1 MITMVNSMKLLILLA
16 ILPSLI
22 IGLII
27 YKVDYREK
35 EPKKELFKAFL
46 MGFLSIILTLVIS
59 AIFNINNIKLNNDRI
74 LNIIIYSFFGIAF
87 IEEFSK
93 WLCSCL
99 FLKKNKNFDYMFD
112 GIVYTTFV
120 SLGFATIENILYTIS
135 GGFITGIIRAITT
148 VPAHAFFGIASG
160 YYLSQAKKNKI
171 INNKNKQY
179 SYLFLSLFVPFV
191 SHGFY
196 DFCLFTQNEI
206 LFLVY
211 IAFEV
216 SLYFISIYR
225 VKKMIEMETRF

>member
-1 MITMVNSMKLLILLA
+1 MKFLILLA
-16 ILPSLI
+16 ILPSII

-35 EPKKELFKAFL
+35 EPKKELLKAFL
-46 MGFLSIILTLVIS
+46 MGFLSIIVTLIIS
-59 AIFNINNIKLNNDRI
+59 AIFNINNIEINDGFLNV
-74 LNIIIYSFFGIAF
+74 LIYSFLGVAL

-93 WLCSCL
+93 WICSCL
-99 FLKKNKNFDYMFD
+99 FLRKNKNFDYMFD

-135 GGFITGIIRAITT
+135 GGILTGLIRAITT

-160 YYLSQAKKNKI
+160 YYLSLAKKSKHSGS
-171 INNKNKQY
+171 KVKQY
-179 SYLFLSLFVPFV
+179 SYLFLSLFIPFLF
-191 SHGFY
+191 HGFY

-211 IAFEV
+211 IVFEV
-216 SLYFISIYR
+216 TLYFISIYR
-225 VKKMIEMETRF
+225 VKKMIKMEARF